1 MGPKL
6 KKFELK
12 WTLSLRVWDLCNAS
26 KRVEEHENW
35 FNVFIIRSRTLNYTQ
50 IHTLIQLHNEMLNT
64 RAGWP
69 RIFSLRYN
77 LLLFGLMLLALV
89 WLHLTSS
96 SSSFNIQNDVGL
108 HRHRHKSIISHHCKV
123 WWCQAV
129 TSIWCVWES
138 SCHDF
143 YPSHQWRLPLTHLI

>member
-1 MGPKL
+1 
-6 KKFELK
+6 
-12 WTLSLRVWDLCNAS
+12 
-26 KRVEEHENW
+26 
-35 FNVFIIRSRTLNYTQ
+35 
-50 IHTLIQLHNEMLNT
+50 MLNT

-108 HRHRHKSIISHHCKV
+108 HRHRHKSIISHHFKV
-123 WWCQAV
+123 WWCQAI
-129 TSIWCVWES
+129 TSLWHVRAS
-138 SCHDF
+138 SNRHF
-143 YPSHQWRLPLTHLI
+143 YQSRQWPLPLLRISPLFEFWIFFSKKLNLFNIIIIVCKVKFSINILN